1 MIIPNLYEK
10 LGLNLQEV
18 AYNYIEIWFKF
29 VVIPPSQCTS
39 MFPQTWYA
47 LHAQAHFK
55 VRASFSSFCRDCP
68 SVLTG
73 CFSPYLSFT
82 RLTLIRVLTAVVWRQ
97 GVHSDA
103 CFASWKHYDPV
114 IDESLC
120 AFTERGRVYL
130 HSASS
135 SRWSTERR
143 AALREVEPHTER
155 QVRSNL

>member
-1 MIIPNLYEK
+1 MYLYDK

-18 AYNYIEIWFKF
+18 QLYLRSEVCSHTTYPMHWYVASNWIYMHCMLKSISESGQVFRRSAETVLQFWQAVFLLISLSHVSLWLEFSQQWCGGEGSTQMLVLPHESITILWF
-29 VVIPPSQCTS
+29 
-39 MFPQTWYA
+39 
-47 LHAQAHFK
+47 
-55 VRASFSSFCRDCP
+55 
-68 SVLTG
+68 
-73 CFSPYLSFT
+73 
-82 RLTLIRVLTAVVWRQ
+82 
-97 GVHSDA
+97 
-103 CFASWKHYDPV
+103 
-114 IDESLC
+114 DESLS

>member
-39 MFPQTWYA
+39 MFPQIDMHCMHKLISKSGQVFRRSAETVLQSWQA
-47 LHAQAHFK
+47 VFLLISLLHVSLWLEYSQQWCGGEGFTQML
-55 VRASFSSFCRDCP
+55 
-68 SVLTG
+68 VL
-73 CFSPYLSFT
+73 P
-82 RLTLIRVLTAVVWRQ
+82 
-97 GVHSDA
+97 H
-103 CFASWKHYDPV
+103 
-114 IDESLC
+114 ESITILWLMNLC